1 MRARRATGGAV
12 NHTED
17 IREQLLAAAREAR
30 HHAYAPYSGYAVGA
44 AVYCEGG
51 RIFAGANVENASY
64 GLTVCAERVA
74 IFRAVSEGA
83 RRIRAIAVVTQDGGA
98 PCGACRQVLAEF
110 ADEELVVWCAPEE
123 GAEVQEY
130 RLEELLPYS
139 FSLPQR
145 VSGADE
151 LILGGM

>member
-1 MRARRATGGAV
+1 MINRD
-12 NHTED
+12 N

-44 AVYCEGG
+44 AVYCEDG
-51 RIFAGANVENASY
+51 RIFTGANVENASY

-83 RRIRAIAVVTQDGGA
+83 RRISALAIVTQDGGT

-110 ADEELVVWCAPEE
+110 ADEDLVIWCASEE
-123 GAEVQEY
+123 RADVQEY
-130 RLEELLPYS
+130 RFNELLPHA

-145 VSGADE
+145 VSGEDE
-151 LILGGM
+151 LILGGI

>member
-1 MRARRATGGAV
+1 MS
-12 NHTED
+12 NTES
-17 IREQLLAAAREAR
+17 IRNQLLAAAREAR

-44 AVYCEGG
+44 AVYCEDG

-74 IFRAVSEGA
+74 VFRAVSEGA
-83 RRIRAIAVVTQDGGA
+83 RRICALAVVTQDGGA

-110 ADEELVVWCAPEE
+110 ADEELVVWCASEE
-123 GAEVQEY
+123 EADVQEY
-130 RLEELLPYS
+130 RLHELLPHA

-145 VSGADE
+145 VSGEDE